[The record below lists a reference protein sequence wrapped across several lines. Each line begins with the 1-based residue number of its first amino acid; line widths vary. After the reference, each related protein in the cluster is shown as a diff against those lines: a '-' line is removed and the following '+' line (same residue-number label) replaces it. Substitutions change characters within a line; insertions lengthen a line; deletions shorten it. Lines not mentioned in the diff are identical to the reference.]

1 MQTPLATNK
10 TMQTA
15 AQLAAQQLDE
25 LAVLNREVTACTQC
39 PRLIAHCR
47 KIGEVKR
54 RAYLDWEYWAKPVP
68 GFGDINAR
76 VLILGLAPGAHGSN
90 RTGRMFTGDGS
101 ANFLYPVLHKV
112 GFASHH
118 ESRRRDDGMK
128 LWNAYITAMA
138 RCAPPGNKPSPEEL
152 ANCST
157 FLDRELAIL
166 KNVHV
171 VVALG
176 KIAFD
181 GYLNHLKRHGILNTR
196 AGYDFGHGA
205 EYKTPDGRRL
215 LASYHPSIQNT
226 NTGKLTEQMFLSVFR
241 RAAKLAS
248 TPRS

>member
-1 MQTPLATNK
+1 
-10 TMQTA
+10 MQTA
-15 AQLAAQQLDE
+15 AQVANKANDE
-25 LAVLNREVTACTQC
+25 LAALNSDVTACTQC

-47 KIGEVKR
+47 KIGTVKR

-68 GFGDINAR
+68 GFGDINAQ
-76 VLILGLAPGAHGSN
+76 VLVIGLAPGAHGSN

-128 LWNAYITAMA
+128 LTNAYITAMA
-138 RCAPPGNKPSPEEL
+138 RCAPPGNKPTPQEL

-166 KNVHV
+166 KNVSV

-181 GYLNHLKRHGILNTR
+181 GYLNHLKRHGVLSTR
-196 AGYDFGHGA
+196 AGYDFGHGV
-205 EYKTPDGRRL
+205 EYKTPDGRTL

-226 NTGKLTEQMFLSVFR
+226 NTGKLTERMFLTVFR

-248 TPRS
+248 TPPS

>member
-1 MQTPLATNK
+1 
-10 TMQTA
+10 MQTA
-15 AQLAAQQLDE
+15 TQVELAD
-25 LAVLNREVTACTQC
+25 LAVLNREVTSCTQC

-47 KIGEVKR
+47 KIGAVKR

-76 VLILGLAPGAHGSN
+76 VLVLGLAPGAHGSN

-128 LWNAYITAMA
+128 LTNAYITAMA
-138 RCAPPGNKPSPEEL
+138 RCAPPGNKPSPQEL

-157 FLDRELAIL
+157 FLDRELALL
-166 KNVHV
+166 KNLRI

-181 GYLNHLKRHGILNTR
+181 GYLNHLKRHGIISTR
-196 AGYDFGHGA
+196 AGYDFGHGV
-205 EYKTPDGRRL
+205 EYKTPDGRAL

-226 NTGKLTEQMFLSVFR
+226 NTGKLTEQMFLNVFR
-241 RAAKLAS
+241 RAARLVS